1 MAEGWQPIVQR
12 AWQRCKPWRCTS
24 LGKIMANDEH
34 LQKWGLNL
42 ESTSIN
48 ESAIVLPCEVKVSR
62 AVTNS
67 NGVTHVFSVIANH
80 DSI

>member
-1 MAEGWQPIVQR
+1 VEAPEIISGAWCFSFPIGTLMAEGWQPIVQR

-42 ESTSIN
+42 ESTSKMK
-48 ESAIVLPCEVKVSR
+48 VPLFFHVK
-62 AVTNS
+62 
-67 NGVTHVFSVIANH
+67 
-80 DSI
+80 